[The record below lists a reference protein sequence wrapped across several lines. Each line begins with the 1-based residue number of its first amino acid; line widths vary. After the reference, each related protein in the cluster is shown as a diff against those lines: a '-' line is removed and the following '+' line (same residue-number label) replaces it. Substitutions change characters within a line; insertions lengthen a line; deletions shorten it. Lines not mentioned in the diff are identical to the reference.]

1 MALPVDANPMFVH
14 TPDGDL
20 ARPRTSS
27 FDAAFGTK
35 RVKRQVIDWMGED
48 YTLPPIKP
56 VRTFDDTLD
65 WWYDGDEH
73 GSGTHPGRYQP
84 GWSSVDVPKTGTT
97 ITVKKVKKN
106 GVMVIK
112 VGTSS

>member
-1 MALPVDANPMFVH
+1 VLPVDAHPEFVH

-27 FDAAFGTK
+27 FDAAFGLTRTK
-35 RVKRQVIDWMGED
+35 KQVIDWLGEPFE
-48 YTLPPIKP
+48 LPAIAP

-65 WWYDGDEH
+65 WWFDGDEH
-73 GSGTHPGRYQP
+73 GTDSHPGRYQQ

-106 GVMVIK
+106 GVMVLK
-112 VGTSS
+112 VGRSS